1 MRSLIENRFGLL
13 ALVLVAL
20 LALYGVGAG
29 TRPGP
34 VPQAVP
40 QPRKVPISSVT
51 VVCPAPDGA
60 EVGVVTPPDGQGP
73 GTATITAAGGAGDG
87 EGGKDD
93 KDDKDGE
100 GDGGGGDG
108 GGGDGR
114 DDGSDG
120 GRVLDTLT
128 TPGRL
133 WQKKAPGGSGPVTV
147 AATGSSAAGLE
158 AAQTRRETSGG
169 QRGLA
174 GARCV
179 EPAASTWMVGP
190 GPAAAD
196 VTLYLTNADL
206 APAVVEILV
215 HSGEGPVTAGTGNTF
230 TLDPG
235 ESRALD
241 LREMAPSSLVMAVQ
255 VRTVSGRV
263 AAAARAVVDGGRGVD
278 WLPAAAPPATRVV
291 VPGIPGG
298 GGKRELLVASP
309 AETDTLVEVR
319 ALTSDGTYALKDREL
334 VEVPAGSVT
343 AVDLSDGIGGQPAA
357 LVLTSETPV
366 VAGLVATGTG
376 KKPDVAFTA
385 GAAPIDLGSV
395 VADNRT
401 GKKKGSRLLLA
412 APETAGKVSVQ
423 VLPREGEAPEPFE
436 VGVAAARVK
445 EVELPDADGAF
456 AVVVQP
462 LPGSGPVYGG
472 RVMDERLEDGLA
484 LTVQPLA
491 AARVWAVVPPVG
503 ESVATVLP

>member
-1 MRSLIENRFGLL
+1 MKSLIENRFGLL
-13 ALVLVAL
+13 VLVLVAL
-20 LALYGVGAG
+20 LALYGVGTA
-29 TRPGP
+29 TRPDRAARAAP
-34 VPQAVP
+34 E
-40 QPRKVPISSVT
+40 PRKVPVSSVT
-51 VVCPAPDGA
+51 VVCPAPAGA
-60 EVGVVTPPDGQGP
+60 DVGVVTPPEGEGP
-73 GTATITAAGGAGDG
+73 GTATITAAA
-87 EGGKDD
+87 GGKDG
-93 KDDKDGE
+93 KDA
-100 GDGGGGDG
+100 GGAE
-108 GGGDGR
+108 
-114 DDGSDG
+114 
-120 GRVLDTLT
+120 GRVLDTLN

-133 WQKKAPGGSGPVTV
+133 WHREAPDGSGPVTV
-147 AATGSSAAGLE
+147 TATGSSAAGLE

-179 EPAASTWMVGP
+179 EPAASTWLVGP

-196 VTLYLTNADL
+196 VTLHLANADL
-206 APAVVEILV
+206 ARAVVEILV
-215 HSGEGPVTAGTGNTF
+215 YSGEGPVVADTGGTL
-230 TLDPG
+230 TLGPG
-235 ESRALD
+235 ESRTVDMRD
-241 LREMAPSSLVMAVQ
+241 LAPSPLVMAVE

-263 AAAARAVVDGGRGVD
+263 AAAARAVMEGGEGVD

-291 VPGIPGG
+291 VPGVPGG
-298 GGKRELLVASP
+298 GGRRELLVASP
-309 AETDTLVEVR
+309 AETGTLVEVR

-343 AVDLSDGIGGQPAA
+343 AVDLSSGIGGQPAA
-357 LVLTSETPV
+357 LVLTSETPI
-366 VAGLVATGTG
+366 VAGLAATGTG
-376 KKPDVAFTA
+376 KRPDVAFTA
-385 GAAPIDLGSV
+385 GAGPIDLGSV

-445 EVELPDADGAF
+445 EVELPDVDGAF

-472 RVMDERLEDGLA
+472 RVMDERLKDGLA

-491 AARVWAVVPPVG
+491 TARMWAVIPPIE